1 PPRIRR
7 DRRVGA
13 SGMALAGGGSRGAAG
28 RLGRGVRAAP
38 ARRADGQT
46 RARGGDV
53 NELWERLRL
62 GAQQMG
68 TVVPALV
75 GAAVILLTGYFLARQ
90 IQRWADD
97 TLKRL
102 DFNRVAAAGGLDEV
116 VGRTGSRLH
125 PARALATLTLWPLPL
140 VGILRASTPPGLPS
154 LNPTFG

>member
-1 PPRIRR
+1 
-7 DRRVGA
+7 
-13 SGMALAGGGSRGAAG
+13 M
-28 RLGRGVRAAP
+28 
-38 ARRADGQT
+38 
-46 RARGGDV
+46 

-102 DFNRVAAAGGLDEV
+102 DFN
-116 VGRTGSRLH
+116 
-125 PARALATLTLWPLPL
+125 P
-140 VGILRASTPPGLPS
+140 
-154 LNPTFG
+154 F